1 MSSVSRTIFKVRDI
15 QNRNG
20 QTRYEVLPLFD
31 FALNMYFIK
40 ISLRNDL
47 TALKVFCSAVGVNYS
62 VQEEINTSTKPELES
77 GAKIRTFNCSHSL
90 VIVHMFICS

>member
-15 QNRNG
+15 QNRNS

-40 ISLRNDL
+40 ISLILAMGQPHIKR
-47 TALKVFCSAVGVNYS
+47 FYSAAGVNYS
-62 VQEEINTSTKPELES
+62 VPEEINTSTKPELES

-90 VIVHMFICS
+90 VIVHEH

>member
-31 FALNMYFIK
+31 FALNMYIK
-40 ISLRNDL
+40 ISLRNYL
-47 TALKVFCSAVGVNYS
+47 TTLNVKSFCSAVGVNYS

-90 VIVHMFICS
+90 VIVHEH